1 MILVDGN
8 KKEISAIFDNEEGK
22 IIHSK
27 VIELL
32 GDGAHEPEVVEKTQ
46 ELVEAVVQLVLKKV
60 FEANSYLLN
69 IIKSGT
75 YADIDDVLAASSE
88 PSRERVSF
96 IKQTSPVFPAI
107 IYIEKHKREEITMKS
122 MAQFCHL
129 SPSYFSKLFYKE
141 TGENFTD
148 YINRRKVEWA
158 CERLSGTTDSITK
171 IALDLGFQDASY
183 FIKVFKKYSKTTPG
197 LYRKAN
203 MS

>member
-1 MILVDGN
+1 MILVNGN
-8 KKEISAIFDNEEGK
+8 KNEFSAIFDNEEGR
-22 IIHSK
+22 IIQSK

-32 GDGAHEPEVVEKTQ
+32 GNGSHDPVIIEKTQ
-46 ELVEAVVQLVLKKV
+46 ELVGAIVQLVLKKV

-69 IIKSGT
+69 LIKSGS
-75 YADIDDVLAASSE
+75 YAEIDDVLVASSE
-88 PSRERVSF
+88 PGSERIPFV
-96 IKQTSPVFPAI
+96 KQTSPVFPAI
-107 IYIEKHKREEITMKS
+107 SYIEKHRREEITMKS

-158 CERLSGTTDSITK
+158 CERLSETTDSITK

-197 LYRKAN
+197 LYRKEN